1 MEKWDAYLENGEKTG
16 RYLTRGQWPLPDG
29 LYHLVVEVLVQ
40 HVDGHILFMKRD
52 INKPSY
58 PNYFEASAG
67 GSALAGESTEEAIL
81 REFEEETGITPLT
94 LTFLDR
100 NLYREDACFIE
111 RFIATTDCPKSAVRL
126 QEEETTD
133 YC

>member
-1 MEKWDAYLENGEKTG
+1 
-16 RYLTRGQWPLPDG
+16 
-29 LYHLVVEVLVQ
+29 
-40 HVDGHILFMKRD
+40 MKRD

-81 REFEEETGITPLT
+81 RELEEETGITPLT

-100 NLYREDACFIE
+100 NLYRKDACFI
-111 RFIATTDCPKSAVRL
+111 ATADCPKSAVRL

-133 YC
+133 YCWVPLEQLTYFIANHLVIPRQVELLKD